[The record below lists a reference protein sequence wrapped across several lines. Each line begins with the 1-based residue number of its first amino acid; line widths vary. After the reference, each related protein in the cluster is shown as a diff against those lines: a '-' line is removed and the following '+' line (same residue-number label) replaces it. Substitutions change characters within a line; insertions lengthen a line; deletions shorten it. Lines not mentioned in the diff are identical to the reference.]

1 MILNQKQ
8 RKILMDNKELK
19 KFVSN
24 QAKCILKL
32 GKKSSGG
39 KETHVQKKIEA
50 QKKRK
55 TRRNNRGGGY
65 GTMVGF
71 AIFAPIAATT
81 LVGVC
86 VIGMVGYCAVSA
98 CLPTRNPTRDIDEQ
112 GFRDFSLNVVGS
124 NGKNMNRL

>member
-39 KETHVQKKIEA
+39 KRNIRSKKNRSTKKKGKHEETIEEVVWNDGVYCFLCANSSNHVSWCMCN
-50 QKKRK
+50 
-55 TRRNNRGGGY
+55 RNGWILRCFCL
-65 GTMVGF
+65 F
-71 AIFAPIAATT
+71 AHT
-81 LVGVC
+81 
-86 VIGMVGYCAVSA
+86 
-98 CLPTRNPTRDIDEQ
+98 E
-112 GFRDFSLNVVGS
+112 S
-124 NGKNMNRL
+124 NT